1 MTSNHSSAMSQKI
14 FDMGLPMVTVS
25 LYLLCCG
32 LADVGIPLTTGQI
45 GERWNGTEAELE
57 DGLHTLVQSG
67 ILRQVL
73 SDQAS
78 RTGYRIMPP
87 DHWKRD

>member
-14 FDMGLPMVTVS
+14 FDMGLSMVTVS

-45 GERWNGTEAELE
+45 FERWNGTPAEFDE
-57 DGLHTLVQSG
+57 GLQALTQRG
-67 ILRQVL
+67 ILVQVL
-73 SDQAS
+73 SDQEAQ
-78 RTGYRIMPP
+78 TGYRLMPP
-87 DHWKRD
+87 DHWRQG